1 MYTCLI
7 VGSPGLIRMDLTETV
22 SESVPGAFL
31 LVAESLDEAAE
42 VIARHKD
49 IKAAF
54 VQASSALLL
63 ASPVATLLDRM
74 SCKVIL
80 MGPDA
85 EDETASGAYPVLR
98 RPYFADDVADFLNPA
113 S

>member
-31 LVAESLDEAAE
+31 LVDEAAE